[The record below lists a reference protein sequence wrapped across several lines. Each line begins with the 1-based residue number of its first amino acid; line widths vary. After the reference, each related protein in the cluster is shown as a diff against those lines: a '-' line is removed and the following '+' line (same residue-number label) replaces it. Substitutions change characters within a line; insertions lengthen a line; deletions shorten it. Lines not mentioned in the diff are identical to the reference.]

1 MGSAQVKSP
10 VRPAFRRAAKMAVVS
25 ALPLSLT
32 LLGAGPAL
40 AEEPPA
46 VVQPADAIPDSGIRI
61 GTVQLERP
69 FFLTAEQT
77 QQINTT
83 SANAEAVLTQAL
95 EAAGVDHPRATHVAK
110 TVIGDAA
117 IGAAVGATAAS
128 PIASVGAV
136 IGVVS
141 GLVAGLPFAPIGL
154 VVVPVVGAALGYA
167 FVAVPFA
174 ALGAGVGAAVGAA
187 DGFISPPAASTPVEA
202 VQNS

>member
-1 MGSAQVKSP
+1 MGSAQAKSP
-10 VRPAFRRAAKMAVVS
+10 VRPAFRRAAKLAVVS

-40 AEEPPA
+40 AEEPA
-46 VVQPADAIPDSGIRI
+46 AAVQPADAIPDSAIQI
-61 GTVQLERP
+61 GTVRLEQP

-77 QQINTT
+77 QQINTA
-83 SANAEAVLTQAL
+83 SANAEAVLAQAL
-95 EAAGVDHPRATHVAK
+95 QAAGVDQPRATHVAK
-110 TVIGDAA
+110 KVIGDAA

-136 IGVVS
+136 IGAVS

-174 ALGAGVGAAVGAA
+174 ALGAGVGAVVGTA
-187 DGFISPPAASTPVEA
+187 DGFISPPAASIPA
-202 VQNS
+202 GAAANS